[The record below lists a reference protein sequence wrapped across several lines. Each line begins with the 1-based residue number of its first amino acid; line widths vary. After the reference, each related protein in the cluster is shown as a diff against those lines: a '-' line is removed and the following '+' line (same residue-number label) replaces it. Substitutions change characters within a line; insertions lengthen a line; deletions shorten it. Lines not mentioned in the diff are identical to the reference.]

1 MSRKKI
7 VASTTTNDGWVQPKP
22 KKKRKPMTPEQK
34 VAAAERL
41 AKARAARKPAKNES
55 IHHSVLA
62 LDDDHVLSAK
72 NVKSWIKS
80 QKDLMSSLRYE
91 VRKDVK
97 GARARYYD
105 IEGYIRFMN
114 HYLKHGDW
122 VSDVYGENQEK
133 RIKWRVIASPT
144 ILS

>member
-1 MSRKKI
+1 MARKVK
-7 VASTTTNDGWVQPKP
+7 VTTDNSGWTDPSKKKRVR
-22 KKKRKPMTPEQK
+22 KKRKPMSEEQK
-34 VAAAERL
+34 QAASERL

-97 GARARYYD
+97 GAKAKYHSA
-105 IEGYIRFMN
+105 EGYIRHLK
-114 HYLKHGDW
+114 HYLKHGDYC
-122 VSDVYGENQEK
+122 DDYYGAYGEK
-133 RIKWRVIASPT
+133 KIKWQT
-144 ILS
+144 ITPKGM

>member
-1 MSRKKI
+1 MSKKTI
-7 VASTTTNDGWVQPKP
+7 IARTENNGWVAPKP
-22 KKKRKPMTPEQK
+22 KRKRKPMTPEQK
-34 VAAAERL
+34 IAAAERL

-62 LDDDHVLSAK
+62 LGDDHLFSAK

-97 GARARYYD
+97 GAKAKYHSA
-105 IEGYIRFMN
+105 EGYIRHLK
-114 HYLKHGDW
+114 HYLKHGDYC
-122 VSDVYGENQEK
+122 DNYYGAYGEK
-133 RIKWRVIASPT
+133 KIKWQT
-144 ILS
+144 ITPKGM